1 MMSLLYGIDDV
12 DNRRVNENQ
21 LYICWSY
28 QANILAILFILGLL
42 FLTVLCI
49 HAYEVM
55 RLHLRLAS
63 YCRRKLGI

>member
-1 MMSLLYGIDDV
+1 MMSLLYGIDEV

-21 LYICWSY
+21 PYVCRYSP
-28 QANILAILFILGLL
+28 ASILAILFILGLL